1 MRLALLSLVVL
12 LGASFVP
19 AEAAKIEIPIVY
31 LEQQVERPP
40 TLSNLDPVPENLGL
54 AGAELGISDNATTG
68 RFLGHSYA
76 LSTRLVPPGGDF
88 LAQAREALSET
99 GLLVVNAPAEQ
110 LLALADLPEAKEAV
124 IFNAAAQDVG
134 LRGADCRPNLFH
146 TISSYA
152 MRADGLAQLM
162 RKKGWSNWALIAGS
176 QPADAAFAEALRGA
190 ARKYGLKITGE
201 KTWRFDADLRRN
213 AAQEVPAFTQD
224 LEAHDVLVV
233 ADELGDFGRY
243 ILYNTW
249 EPRPVAGSEGLA
261 PRTWAAVVE
270 QWGAAQLQSR
280 FFKGSERDMRSEDY
294 AAWAAVRSI
303 GEAVTRTGAAD
314 VASLR
319 GYILSDDFELAGF
332 KGRALSFRKWNGQL
346 RQPMPLVHPRALV
359 GLAPLEGFLHQTSEL
374 DTLGL
379 DAPESACRSFGE

>member
-1 MRLALLSLVVL
+1 MRLLFLSLVAL
-12 LGASFVP
+12 LVGPVVTAIAANIEVP
-19 AEAAKIEIPIVY
+19 VVY
-31 LEQQVERPP
+31 LEQQIERPP

-54 AGAELGISDNATTG
+54 AGAELGLSDNATTG
-68 RFLGHSYA
+68 RFLGHNYA
-76 LSTRLVPPGGDF
+76 LSTRVVAPGGNF
-88 LAQAREALSET
+88 LAQAREALAET

-110 LLALADLPEAKEAV
+110 LLALADLPEAKDAM
-124 IFNAAAQDVG
+124 IFNAAAQDVA
-134 LRGADCRPNLFH
+134 LRGADCRVNLLH
-146 TISSYA
+146 TIGSYA

-176 QPADAAFAEALRGA
+176 HPADAAFAEALRGA

-201 KTWRFDADLRRN
+201 KTWSFDADLRRN

-249 EPRPVAGSEGLA
+249 DPRPVAGSEGVA
-261 PRTWAAVVE
+261 PRTWSAVVE

-280 FFKGSERDMRSEDY
+280 FWKGSERQMRSEDY
-294 AAWAAVRSI
+294 AAWAAVRTI
-303 GEAVTRTGAAD
+303 GEAVTRTGSAE
-314 VASLR
+314 VATLR
-319 GYILSDDFELAGF
+319 DYILSDDFELAGF

-359 GLAPLEGFLHQTSEL
+359 AQAPLEGFLHQTSEL